1 MDPEHCTLDTC
12 PIQNAYIHYQPTIA
26 GNSVYLA
33 LFGIFLFT
41 QLIQSIFF
49 RMWGFAGA
57 MAAGLVLEVAGYTGR
72 ILQHGNPFSFDY
84 FLLNLICLSLGPIII
99 IYHGEEISRLKP
111 RNYAIFFV
119 SCDVIALIL
128 QSAGGALTSAAEDAD
143 GRQMGLNVMIAGL
156 VFQVA
161 ALTLFIALAS
171 EFAICLRRRHLK
183 GEYQVSHSASLRKD
197 DYAAI
202 RRKKTW
208 TLFLF
213 LTPPALCLTNE
224 ANNGSPCSCDYH
236 GLYSVHFLSGGAERR
251 L

>member
-1 MDPEHCTLDTC
+1 MLLEAHQAIALRDPEHCTLDTC

-57 MAAGLVLEVAGYTGR
+57 MAAGLVLE
-72 ILQHGNPFSFDY
+72 
-84 FLLNLICLSLGPIII
+84 III

-171 EFAICLRRRHLK
+171 VCNLSTTSTSQGRISGFSQCILK
-183 GEYQVSHSASLRKD
+183 EGRLCGYTEKENVDALPLP
-197 DYAAI
+197 YA
-202 RRKKTW
+202 TCP
-208 TLFLF
+208 L
-213 LTPPALCLTNE
+213 P
-224 ANNGSPCSCDYH
+224 D
-236 GLYSVHFLSGGAERR
+236 ERS
-251 L
+251 

>member
-1 MDPEHCTLDTC
+1 MLLEAHQAIALMDPEHCTLDTC

-57 MAAGLVLEVAGYTGR
+57 MAAGLVLE
-72 ILQHGNPFSFDY
+72 
-84 FLLNLICLSLGPIII
+84 III

-171 EFAICLRRRHLK
+171 VCNLSTTSTSQGRISGFSQCILK
-183 GEYQVSHSASLRKD
+183 EGRLCGYTEKENVDALPLP
-197 DYAAI
+197 YA
-202 RRKKTW
+202 TCP
-208 TLFLF
+208 L
-213 LTPPALCLTNE
+213 P
-224 ANNGSPCSCDYH
+224 D
-236 GLYSVHFLSGGAERR
+236 ERS
-251 L
+251 

>member
-1 MDPEHCTLDTC
+1 
-12 PIQNAYIHYQPTIA
+12 
-26 GNSVYLA
+26 
-33 LFGIFLFT
+33 
-41 QLIQSIFF
+41 
-49 RMWGFAGA
+49 
-57 MAAGLVLEVAGYTGR
+57 
-72 ILQHGNPFSFDY
+72 
-84 FLLNLICLSLGPIII
+84 
-99 IYHGEEISRLKP
+99 
-111 RNYAIFFV
+111 
-119 SCDVIALIL
+119 
-128 QSAGGALTSAAEDAD
+128 
-143 GRQMGLNVMIAGL
+143 MIAGL

-171 EFAICLRRRHLK
+171 EFAICLRRQHLK

>member
-1 MDPEHCTLDTC
+1 MDPEHCTLDAC

-84 FLLNLICLSLGPIII
+84 FLLN
-99 IYHGEEISRLKP
+99 
-111 RNYAIFFV
+111 YAIFFV

-171 EFAICLRRRHLK
+171 EFAICLRRQHLK

>member
-1 MDPEHCTLDTC
+1 MLLEAHQAIALMDPEHCTLDTC

-57 MAAGLVLEVAGYTGR
+57 MAAGLVLE
-72 ILQHGNPFSFDY
+72 
-84 FLLNLICLSLGPIII
+84 III

-208 TLFLF
+208 TLF
-213 LTPPALCLTNE
+213 A
-224 ANNGSPCSCDYH
+224 
-236 GLYSVHFLSGGAERR
+236 
-251 L
+251 

>member
-1 MDPEHCTLDTC
+1 MDPEHCTLDAC

-57 MAAGLVLEVAGYTGR
+57 MAAGLVLE
-72 ILQHGNPFSFDY
+72 
-84 FLLNLICLSLGPIII
+84 III

-171 EFAICLRRRHLK
+171 EFAICLRRQHLK

>member
-1 MDPEHCTLDTC
+1 
-12 PIQNAYIHYQPTIA
+12 
-26 GNSVYLA
+26 
-33 LFGIFLFT
+33 
-41 QLIQSIFF
+41 
-49 RMWGFAGA
+49 
-57 MAAGLVLEVAGYTGR
+57 
-72 ILQHGNPFSFDY
+72 
-84 FLLNLICLSLGPIII
+84 
-99 IYHGEEISRLKP
+99 
-111 RNYAIFFV
+111 
-119 SCDVIALIL
+119 
-128 QSAGGALTSAAEDAD
+128 
-143 GRQMGLNVMIAGL
+143 MGLNVMIAGL

-171 EFAICLRRRHLK
+171 EFAICLRRQHLK

-251 L
+251 LWQWPGQQRDSIYDFGRSDGFDHLPLLDNYASRDILGESEQAQGCPERRRCHAINEVKRNIGTAGLTTRRSEDCYSIFHFSWNML